1 MKFEKLVGII
11 GIKRKL
17 SKMVRA
23 SSPRPQHRRTLG
35 FFLLYC
41 SSYALFPSEL
51 FLCLCV
57 SFTSLPFFLSL
68 FPSPS
73 SYPLSCSSHSIDPN
87 CYIIVESMRPGKL
100 KHMPILVLSLNFSA
114 LLVSYSHNLNLSSI
128 ITILSLALRPDNT
141 HVNSFQAQSYRMPL
155 LLQNLTWP
163 SVFYCRSLQ
172 NRVQRDSFG
181 FKRKHS
187 NAYLL
192 MFF

>member
-1 MKFEKLVGII
+1 MKFEKLFGII

-41 SSYALFPSEL
+41 SSYALFPSKL

-68 FPSPS
+68 SPSPS
-73 SYPLSCSSHSIDPN
+73 SFPLSCSSHSLDPN
-87 CYIIVESMRPGKL
+87 CYVIVESVSTRPGKL

-114 LLVSYSHNLNLSSI
+114 LLVSYSRNLNLSSI
-128 ITILSLALRPDNT
+128 IAIL
-141 HVNSFQAQSYRMPL
+141 
-155 LLQNLTWP
+155 
-163 SVFYCRSLQ
+163 
-172 NRVQRDSFG
+172 
-181 FKRKHS
+181 
-187 NAYLL
+187 
-192 MFF
+192 